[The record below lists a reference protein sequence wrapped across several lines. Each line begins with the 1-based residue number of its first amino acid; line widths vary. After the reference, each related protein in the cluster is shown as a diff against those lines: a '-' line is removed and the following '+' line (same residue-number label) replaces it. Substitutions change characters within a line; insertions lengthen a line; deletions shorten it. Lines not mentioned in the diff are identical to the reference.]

1 MGKVTCLIFAL
12 CGVLFDASV
21 ANPEPKIEN
30 SEVLKELGL
39 DLKNE
44 GRIGYK
50 IRKKI
55 HMEKYIWSKSY
66 LEQYFI

>member
-12 CGVLFDASV
+12 CGVFFDASV

-44 GRIGYK
+44 GRIG
-50 IRKKI
+50 
-55 HMEKYIWSKSY
+55 
-66 LEQYFI
+66 